1 MGEPSKDRFPWKVF
15 ALKLYNK
22 AFDADIFSHSAQVAF
37 YFSFALFPLLY
48 FLVSLFG
55 LVLESSSGLKEE
67 LFAYM
72 RQIMPITVFDLVSK
86 TVDEVVVNS
95 SGRLAAISLAIA
107 LWSASAGVDAVRNA
121 LNAIYGIKE
130 TRLWFWNK
138 AVSLIMTL
146 VIAVLVAA
154 VLAGVF
160 YGWQLAQSGLAG
172 IGVEVTSP
180 LVLTSIQW
188 ISTLLVMLFACEII
202 YNLLP
207 NFKDRKWVWITAG
220 SLVAIGLWLVLTSG
234 FRLYL
239 NYFNTY
245 DRTYGSLGAVIIMM
259 LWLYLTALV
268 LMIGGVIN
276 SVISELNE
284 ETLIT
289 TMLSDDNLE
298 Q

>member
-1 MGEPSKDRFPWKVF
+1 MGESHKDRFPWKEF
-15 ALKLYNK
+15 LSKLYNK
-22 AFDADIFSHSAQVAF
+22 AFDADIFSRSAQVAF

-55 LVLESSSGLKEE
+55 IVLESSSGLKDE
-67 LFAYM
+67 LFTYM
-72 RQIMPITVFDLVSK
+72 RQLMPLSVFDLVSK
-86 TVDEVVVNS
+86 TVDEVVINS
-95 SGRLAAISLAIA
+95 SGRLAVISLAIA

-130 TRLWFWNK
+130 TRMWLWNK

-188 ISTLLVMLFACEII
+188 LSTLIVMLFACEII

-207 NFKDRKWVWITAG
+207 DFKDRKWVWITAG

-276 SVISELNE
+276 SAISELNE

-289 TMLSDDNLE
+289 TMLADDNLE

>member
-1 MGEPSKDRFPWKVF
+1 MGESHKDRFPWKEF
-15 ALKLYNK
+15 LSKLYNK
-22 AFDADIFSHSAQVAF
+22 AFDADIFSRSAQVAF

-55 LVLESSSGLKEE
+55 IVLESSSGLKDE
-67 LFAYM
+67 LFTYM
-72 RQIMPITVFDLVSK
+72 RQLMPLSVFDLVSK
-86 TVDEVVVNS
+86 TVDEVVINS
-95 SGRLAAISLAIA
+95 SGRLAVISLAIA

-130 TRLWFWNK
+130 TRIWLWNK

-188 ISTLLVMLFACEII
+188 LSTLIVMLFACEII

-207 NFKDRKWVWITAG
+207 DFKDRKWVWITAG

-276 SVISELNE
+276 SAISELNE